1 MRSPDKVYEQRWSAA
16 AAGDLAPR
24 GPEAL
29 RWAEAFPGSRSLQD
43 RVLRDAE
50 ARAGWSDRTCRWL
63 NIAAASAL
71 LVLAAPLMLLI
82 AVLVKLTSRG
92 PIIYRQPRVGID
104 RRSVSPELCTHIR
117 CRRTADRGGRIFTI
131 YKFRTMRADGRARDQ
146 VWARPDDDR
155 VTAVGRV
162 LRRYRLDELPQ
173 LFNVLMGDMNL
184 VGPRPE
190 QPKIFSDL
198 RGKVERYQDR
208 QKVLPGITG
217 WAQVNHRYDHNL
229 EDVKKK
235 VRYDLEYIER
245 RSPAQDL
252 KIMVQTVP
260 AVLMKRGGH

>member
-1 MRSPDKVYEQRWSAA
+1 MRYPPKTYEQRWSAA
-16 AAGDLAPR
+16 ADLAPR

-29 RWAEAFPGSRSLQD
+29 RWAEAIPGSASLEARMGRQ
-43 RVLRDAE
+43 AE

-63 NIAAASAL
+63 NIAAATGL
-71 LVLAAPLMLLI
+71 LVLAGPLMLMI
-82 AVLVKLTSRG
+82 AVLIKFTSRG
-92 PIIYRQPRVGID
+92 PAIYKQPRVGLD
-104 RRSVSPELCTHIR
+104 RRSKSSEVCTPIR
-117 CRRTADRGGRIFTI
+117 CRRASDDGGRIFTI
-131 YKFRTMRADGRARDQ
+131 YKFRTMRVEGERRGQ

-155 VTAVGRV
+155 VTALGRI

-190 QPKIFSDL
+190 QPRIFSDL
-198 RGKVERYQDR
+198 REKVDRYQDR

-229 EDVKKK
+229 EDVKRKI
-235 VRYDLEYIER
+235 RYDLEYIQR
-245 RSPAQDL
+245 RSPGKDL

-260 AVLMKRGGH
+260 TVLLKRGGH